1 MAAHSGSRITIY
13 AALAG
18 NFLVAVA
25 KFVAAFF
32 TGSSAMLSEGVHSLV
47 DTSNQLLMLYGLHRA
62 ARPPDDDHPLG
73 YGREI
78 YFWSF
83 VVALL
88 VFALG
93 AGISFYE
100 GVMHILDPSPVEN
113 PMASYIVLG
122 LAFLFEGA
130 SWWIARREF
139 DKERGNLGYLAAARR
154 SKDPTNFLVL
164 FEDSAALLGIVIA
177 FIGVFS
183 AEHTGVEILDGVASI
198 GIGIVL
204 AATAIFLARESKGL
218 LIGERASGELQDAVQ
233 RIAAADEAVA
243 GVNRV
248 LTVHLGPD
256 QVVVALSAE
265 FHDDRT
271 APEIEACVER
281 IEDRLKAE
289 HNDVALVF
297 VKPQTRQE
305 ADEELAEWTQQEQ
318 EAVAE
323 KGGEA

>member
-1 MAAHSGSRITIY
+1 MASHSGSKVSIY
-13 AALAG
+13 AALVG

-47 DTSNQLLMLYGLHRA
+47 DTSNQLLLLYGFKRA
-62 ARPPDDDHPLG
+62 AQPPDDDHPLG
-73 YGREI
+73 HGREI

-83 VVALL
+83 IVALL
-88 VFALG
+88 VFSLG

-113 PMASYIVLG
+113 PNVSYIVLG
-122 LAFLFEGA
+122 LAFVFEGT

-139 DKERGNLGYLAAARR
+139 DKERGSLGYLAAARR

-177 FIGVFS
+177 FVGVFA
-183 AEHTGVEILDGVASI
+183 AEHTGIELLDGVASI

-218 LIGERASGELQDAVQ
+218 LIGERASRELQDAVH
-233 RIAAADEAVA
+233 RIAMADEVVD

-248 LTVHLGPD
+248 VTVHLGPD

-281 IEDRLKAE
+281 IEDKIKAE
-289 HNDVALVF
+289 FDEIALIF
-297 VKPQTRQE
+297 VKPQTRRE
-305 ADEELAEWTQQEQ
+305 AEEELAEWTRQERKDMD
-318 EAVAE
+318 AE
-323 KGGEA
+323 TP